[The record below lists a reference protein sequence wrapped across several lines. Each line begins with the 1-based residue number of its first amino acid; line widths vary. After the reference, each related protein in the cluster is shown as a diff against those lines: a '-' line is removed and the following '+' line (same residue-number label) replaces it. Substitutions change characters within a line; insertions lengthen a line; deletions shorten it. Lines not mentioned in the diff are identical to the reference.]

1 VLNHLKIDLFRI
13 IFATLV
19 SQNGYTMKLFK
30 KTLWLIC
37 AVCFLWACGS
47 SQINNKQIPKEA
59 PIIISNS
66 SLKHEIMDMDIGFT
80 AFLATV
86 AKPAGFHTQ
95 NYLEAR
101 NSVWVI
107 GWNIKAQNPIRYA
120 ATSIK
125 AVSITN
131 RK

>member
-1 VLNHLKIDLFRI
+1 MANLCRIHLLGFRI
-13 IFATLV
+13 T
-19 SQNGYTMKLFK
+19 
-30 KTLWLIC
+30 
-37 AVCFLWACGS
+37 

-66 SLKHEIMDMDIGFT
+66 SLKHEIMDMDFGFT

-120 ATSIK
+120 TTSIK